1 MVLISNIFAIIMT
14 QDCLTDV
21 RFKAFEELE
30 AKLHNFINN
39 ATIVIIKIVKYF
51 SIADTQTQRRR
62 TSPVRLRQ
70 LITLL

>member
-51 SIADTQTQRRR
+51 
-62 TSPVRLRQ
+62 P
-70 LITLL
+70 